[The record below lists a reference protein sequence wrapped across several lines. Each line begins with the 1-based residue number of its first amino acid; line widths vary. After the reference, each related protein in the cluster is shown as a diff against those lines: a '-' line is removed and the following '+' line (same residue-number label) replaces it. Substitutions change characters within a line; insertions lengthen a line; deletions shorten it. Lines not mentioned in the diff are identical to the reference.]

1 MKWIK
6 FNIFKDNSNESKR
19 FQKQRLFLINLLT
32 LQSTFTYTV
41 AQLDCLYFD
50 CKIDDKTYN

>member
-1 MKWIK
+1 M
-6 FNIFKDNSNESKR
+6 NLKR
-19 FQKQRLFLINLLT
+19 FQKQRLFLINLLS

-41 AQLDCLYFD
+41 AHLDRLYFD